1 MSGGCDTNDDDW
13 FVTNNQ
19 IYIDLYIYIFIY
31 PDSNGDG
38 LRIISLFLIKK
49 FNGNLTALTGTMV
62 SFWNFPAFSP
72 YLTV

>member
-19 IYIDLYIYIFIY
+19 IYINLYIYIY

-38 LRIISLFLIKK
+38 LIMISLFLIKK
-49 FNGNLTALTGTMV
+49 FNGNLSLL
-62 SFWNFPAFSP
+62 SP
-72 YLTV
+72 E